1 MLNEIKLEETVRGT
15 RIISG
20 ALAKRR
26 RSIINN
32 CINIAEVNGFGEI
45 VLPALEAA
53 EVYADKA
60 GPEVLN
66 QMYVFPD
73 KKGRQLCLRPEG
85 TATCQLV
92 AREKLKFE
100 KNVCLWYVTSCW
112 RYERP
117 QEGRYREFTQFGVEI
132 LNPTDGKLKIKS
144 SAETFFELLLDM
156 ATQMVKFCTNDFEV
170 NEAVKRG
177 LAYYVGDGFE
187 ISCPKLGAQKQ
198 VCGGGSYK
206 EGIGFALG
214 IDRLMLL

>member
-1 MLNEIKLEETVRGT
+1 MMNEIKLDDSVRGT

-20 ALAKRR
+20 DLAKRR
-26 RSIINN
+26 RTIINN
-32 CINIAEVNGFGEI
+32 CVGVAENNGFQEV
-45 VLPALEAA
+45 VLPSLEMAS
-53 EVYADKA
+53 VYTDKA
-60 GPEVLN
+60 GQEILG

-73 KKGRQLCLRPEG
+73 KKGRSLCLRPEG
-85 TATCQLV
+85 TATCQLI
-92 AREKLKFE
+92 AKEKLKFD
-100 KNVCLWYVTSCW
+100 KNVCLWYITSCW

-117 QEGRYREFTQFGVEI
+117 QEGRYREFTQFGIEV
-132 LNPTDGKLKIKS
+132 LNPTSDFCAK
-144 SAETFFELLLDM
+144 LLDM
-156 ATQMVKFCTNDFEV
+156 ATQMVRFCTNEFDV
-170 NEAVKRG
+170 NEAAKRG